1 MEHLPL
7 GDVTEGMTD
16 RGNESRRFF
25 SSIQQ
30 QKHDDQQDGCE
41 RAYLNRD
48 HQPNQLRF

>member
-7 GDVTEGMTD
+7 EGVTDRMTD
-16 RGNESRRFF
+16 RGKGQKGF

-41 RAYLNRD
+41 RAYLNCD
-48 HQPNQLRF
+48 HQQNQLRF